1 MKKKILTILL
11 IITFVATL
19 LPGIAKAAS
28 LIATNFTSENY
39 QIKKDATV
47 VEVIATI
54 SANENIN
61 ALETSLVYD
70 SEVLKL
76 DQVTVAGIEGTESKN
91 NYSVTQQNGKIQI
104 LCADG
109 VGSKMINIT
118 FKFTVKGDLSTST
131 EVSLKG
137 MKINLIGSRNVTN
150 IDEVNTTISRETP
163 GGDNGNG
170 NGGDNGNGNGGDNGN
185 GNGGDNGNGNG
196 GDNGNGNGGDNG
208 NGNGGDNGNGNGGDN
223 GNGNGNGDEP
233 KTTDGEK
240 KERATD
246 PSIIVGDNDSKGGTG
261 NGGKA
266 SQDGKEE
273 SDGKDEP
280 KKLGQYGENDGIFIA
295 MGLVMGIGTLAL
307 IQYRRYKN
315 I

>member
-185 GNGGDNGNGNG
+185 GNG
-196 GDNGNGNGGDNG
+196 
-208 NGNGGDNGNGNGGDN
+208 
-223 GNGNGNGDEP
+223 NGDEP

>member
-196 GDNGNGNGGDNG
+196 GDNGNGNG
-208 NGNGGDNGNGNGGDN
+208 
-223 GNGNGNGDEP
+223 NGDEP